1 MALSTA
7 DIVIVGAGPAGVA
20 AAVQCKRLGARPLL
34 LDRRGEAGGL
44 VANGFSVE
52 NYPGVEPMPGTELV
66 KLLKAHLGRF
76 RLSVEKGLVHRI
88 SKENGGFIVDG
99 DFGTTRSR
107 GVIVAV
113 GTRPKVLPIP
123 GVSELAMTHWFYEVR
138 HLFDKGP
145 VQTMKRALVIGG
157 GEAAL
162 DYALSLAGVGAEV
175 TVLVRGEGF
184 RARGRL
190 VQLVGKDPL
199 IKVVFQA
206 APRAVS
212 RKPQGI
218 ELQCTTEDGVHTYI
232 GDGVIAAIG
241 RESEAGD
248 LLSGL
253 DVKGAKTVSTEVPGL
268 FIAGDARW
276 SALGQVGMA
285 VGDGLTAAIAAVEGL
300 DAS

>member
-1 MALSTA
+1 LALPA
-7 DIVIVGAGPAGVA
+7 AEIVIVGAGPAGVA
-20 AAVQCKRLGARPLL
+20 AAVQCRRLGVRPLL

-52 NYPGVEPMPGTELV
+52 NYPGLEPMPGRELV
-66 KLLKAHLGRF
+66 KLLDAHLGRF
-76 RLSVEKGLVHRI
+76 NLSVNKALVQRI
-88 SKENGGFIVDG
+88 AKENNGFVIEG

-107 GVIVAV
+107 AVILAV
-113 GTRPKVLPIP
+113 GTHPKPLPIP
-123 GVSELAMTHWFYEVR
+123 GAAELVRTDLFYEVR
-138 HLFDKGP
+138 HLFAQATF
-145 VQTMKRALVIGG
+145 QTVKRALVIGG

-162 DYALSLAGVGAEV
+162 DYALSLAGVGVEA

-184 RARGRL
+184 RAKGRL
-190 VQLVGKDPL
+190 VQLVEQNPL

-218 ELQCTTEDGVHTYI
+218 ALKCTTADGVNTYI
-232 GDGVIAAIG
+232 GDGVVAAIG
-241 RESEAGD
+241 RESEVGD

-276 SALGQVGMA
+276 GALGQVGMA
-285 VGDGLTAAIAAVEGL
+285 VGDGLRAAIAAVEGL

>member
-1 MALSTA
+1 VALPAA

-20 AAVQCKRLGARPLL
+20 AAVQCQRLGARPLL

-52 NYPGVEPMPGTELV
+52 NYPGVEPMPGRELV
-66 KLLKAHLGRF
+66 KLLKAHLRRF
-76 RLSVEKGLVHRI
+76 NLAVKEGSVQRI
-88 SKENGGFIVDG
+88 AKENNGFVVEG
-99 DFGTTRSR
+99 DFGTIRSR
-107 GVIVAV
+107 AVIVAV
-113 GTRPKVLPIP
+113 GTRPKALPIP
-123 GVSELAMTHWFYEVR
+123 GAAELAMTRLFYEVR
-138 HLFDKGP
+138 HLFDQGS

-162 DYALSLAGVGAEV
+162 DYSLSLAGVGVEA

-184 RARGRL
+184 RAKGRL
-190 VQLVGKDPL
+190 VQLVERSPL
-199 IKVVFQA
+199 IKAVFRA
-206 APRAVS
+206 APREVS
-212 RKPQGI
+212 HKAQGI
-218 ELQCTTEDGVHTYI
+218 ELKCTTADEVRTYY
-232 GDGVIAAIG
+232 GDGVIVAIG

-253 DVKGAKTVSTEVPGL
+253 DAKGAKTVSTEVPGL

-276 SALGQVGMA
+276 GALGQVGMA